1 MYRGTSDDHS
11 RPHCLDQGCAP
22 QRVGMSETG
31 PQSGHGRL
39 LERQVNAILRGV
51 VLDASSLR
59 LDLKGQAKDGQNEA
73 EQF

>member
-1 MYRGTSDDHS
+1 
-11 RPHCLDQGCAP
+11 
-22 QRVGMSETG
+22 MSETG